1 MQKLYF
7 LIAFIFIF
15 TQNIFAQ
22 NGSLESESETYNLDL
37 LKVPFTLN
45 LIDAET
51 QQPLEANVEIRDVLQ
66 KNTIFEKKGS
76 QMDFSLRRNRVYNLR
91 LSAPKYEDSLV
102 ILDLNKELPTEQT
115 IALNLKRV
123 TIDID
128 ISDMET
134 GEGLPF
140 GLTLTNKNRNE
151 VIEIDPNQGKNG
163 KYKVRLRDDDEYEL
177 EVKNPKEYI
186 FYSNTV
192 SAKKTKKL
200 SVKLHTLSVGAKIP
214 LYNISF
220 ESGKWNLNDV
230 CRRELDRI
238 VKLLN
243 DNPTARIEIGA
254 HTDSKGSAQANL
266 VLSQKRAKSVFVY
279 LTTKKIPAKRFLSKG
294 YGEAK
299 PIASNET
306 EEGRAANR
314 RFELVV
320 LSL

>member
-1 MQKLYF
+1 MQKKYIF
-7 LIAFIFIF
+7 IAFMVVFS
-15 TQNIFAQ
+15 QNLLAQ
-22 NGSLESESETYNLDL
+22 TGFLETESETYNLDI
-37 LKVPFTLN
+37 LKIPFN
-45 LIDAET
+45 LTFVDVET
-51 QQPLEANVEIRDVLQ
+51 QQPLEVSIEIRDVAQ
-66 KNTIFEKKGS
+66 KNTIFEKKAS
-76 QMDFSLRRNRVYNLR
+76 QTDFTLRRYRVYNLR

-102 ILDLNKELPTEQT
+102 IFDLNKELASQQT
-115 IALNLKRV
+115 IALNLKKT

-151 VIEIDPNQGKNG
+151 VIEIDPTQGKNG

-220 ESGKWNLNDV
+220 ESGKADLNDV

-266 VLSQKRAKSVFVY
+266 VLSQRRAKSVFSY
-279 LTTKKIPAKRFLSKG
+279 LTNKKIPAKRFVAKG

-299 PIASNET
+299 PIATNET
-306 EEGRAANR
+306 EEGRAINR
-314 RFELVV
+314 RFELLV